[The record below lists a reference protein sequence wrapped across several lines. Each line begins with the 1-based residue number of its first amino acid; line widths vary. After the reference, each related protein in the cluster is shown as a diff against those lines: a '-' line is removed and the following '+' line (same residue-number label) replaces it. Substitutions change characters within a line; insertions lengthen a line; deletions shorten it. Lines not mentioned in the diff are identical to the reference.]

1 MKEPLTQPVD
11 PAAANPAAPNAI
23 QPRSNLRNM
32 SAIEQAAILLLSM
45 GDSASAGVLRHFSRE
60 EIVSVSQAMARLS
73 NVKQPMVTDV
83 IGRFFDDYKEQ
94 SSIKGASR
102 NYLSSMLGK
111 ALGSDIT
118 RNLLDSIY
126 GEEIRAKMAKME
138 WIDPKQFAAL
148 IAKEHAQMQAV
159 FLAFLPPA
167 MASEVLECMPAH
179 TQDELLFRIANLNE
193 VNSDVIAELEELIDR
208 SLSVLSTQGSRVRG
222 VKQAADIMNRFKGDR
237 NQMFELLRSHNKDLV
252 GKIEDE
258 MYDFFILSRQN
269 QEVLQI
275 LLEAIPLEEWVV
287 ALKGAEPALDKA
299 IAAAMPK
306 RQAQQMESINRR
318 QGPVPLSRIEQVRKD
333 IMAVVRDMAANG
345 EIQLQLFR
353 EQTVE

>member
-1 MKEPLTQPVD
+1 MKEPSIQQADERSASATKDVPARVPMRSLSPV
-11 PAAANPAAPNAI
+11 
-23 QPRSNLRNM
+23 
-32 SAIEQAAILLLSM
+32 EQAAILLLSM
-45 GDSASAGVLRHFSRE
+45 GDSTSAGVLRHFSRE
-60 EIVSVSQAMARLS
+60 EIVSISQAMARLS
-73 NVKQPMVTDV
+73 NVKQPMVSEV
-83 IGRFFDDYKEQ
+83 ISRFFEDYKEQ

-102 NYLSSMLGK
+102 SYLSGMLGK

-118 RNLLDSIY
+118 RGLLDSIY

-138 WIDPKQFAAL
+138 WIDPRQFAAL

-167 MASEVLECMPAH
+167 MASEVLECMPAAS
-179 TQDELLFRIANLNE
+179 QDELLYRIANLSE

-237 NQMFELLRSHNKDLV
+237 NQMFELLRAHNKDLV
-252 GKIEDE
+252 DKIEDE
-258 MYDFFILSRQN
+258 MYDFFILSRQS
-269 QEVLQI
+269 QEVLQA
-275 LLEAIPLEEWVV
+275 LLEAIPLDEWVV
-287 ALKGAEPALDKA
+287 ALKGAEPALVKA
-299 IAAAMPK
+299 IMAAMPK

-345 EIQLQLFR
+345 EVQLQLFR

>member
-1 MKEPLTQPVD
+1 MIDTSLPEETKKRGPQMRAVSSL
-11 PAAANPAAPNAI
+11 
-23 QPRSNLRNM
+23 
-32 SAIEQAAILLLSM
+32 EQAAILMLSM
-45 GDSASAGVLRHFSRE
+45 GDEASSGILRNFSRE
-60 EIVSVSQAMARLS
+60 EIVSISQAMARLS
-73 NVKQPMVTDV
+73 NVKQNTVSDV
-83 IGRFFDDYKEQ
+83 IGRFFDDYKLQ

-102 NYLSSMLGK
+102 SYLAGMLGK

-126 GEEIRAKMAKME
+126 GEEIRAKMARME

-159 FLAFLPPA
+159 FLAFLPPG
-167 MASEVLECMPAH
+167 MATDVLEAMPPER
-179 TQDELLFRIANLNE
+179 QDELLFRIANLSE
-193 VNSDVIAELEELIDR
+193 VNSDVIAELEQLIDR
-208 SLSVLSTQGSRVRG
+208 SLRVLSTQGSQVRG

-237 NQMFELLRSHNKDLV
+237 NQMFELLRAHNDDLV

-269 QEVLQI
+269 QEVLQT
-275 LLEAIPLEEWVV
+275 LLEVIPLDEWVV
-287 ALKGAEPALDKA
+287 ALKGAEPELVRA
-299 IAAAMPK
+299 IQGAMPK

-318 QGPVPLSRIEQVRKD
+318 QGPVPLSRVEQVRKD
-333 IMAVVRDMAANG
+333 IMGVVRELAAEG
-345 EIQLQLFR
+345 DLQVQLFR

>member
-1 MKEPLTQPVD
+1 MTDTSLPEEPKKRGPQMRAVSSL
-11 PAAANPAAPNAI
+11 
-23 QPRSNLRNM
+23 
-32 SAIEQAAILLLSM
+32 EQAAILMLSM
-45 GDSASAGVLRHFSRE
+45 GDEASSGILRNFSRE
-60 EIVSVSQAMARLS
+60 EIVSISQAMARLS
-73 NVKQPMVTDV
+73 NVKQNTVSDV
-83 IGRFFDDYKEQ
+83 IGRFFDDYKLQ

-102 NYLSSMLGK
+102 SYLAGMLGK

-126 GEEIRAKMAKME
+126 GEEIRAKMARME

-159 FLAFLPPA
+159 FLAFLPPG
-167 MASEVLECMPAH
+167 MATDVLEAMPPER
-179 TQDELLFRIANLNE
+179 QDELLFRIANLSE
-193 VNSDVIAELEELIDR
+193 VNSDVIAELEQLIDR
-208 SLSVLSTQGSRVRG
+208 SLRVLSTQGSQVRG

-237 NQMFELLRSHNKDLV
+237 NQMFELLRAHNDDLV

-269 QEVLQI
+269 QEVLQT
-275 LLEAIPLEEWVV
+275 LLEVIPLDEWVV
-287 ALKGAEPALDKA
+287 ALKGAEPELVRA
-299 IAAAMPK
+299 IQGAMPK

-318 QGPVPLSRIEQVRKD
+318 QGPVPLSRVEQVRKD
-333 IMAVVRDMAANG
+333 IMGVVRELAAEG
-345 EIQLQLFR
+345 DLQVQLFR